1 MSWSLGLAEWDR
13 LSWSCF
19 TLGTCAL
26 YNEQISKII
35 SIVTCFINNDSFL
48 GKIMSM
54 LSCKSRRFFCNY
66 SQHLCLESPQT
77 ATSGVIVQ
85 PVTWRLQAWSP
96 GLDWKPV
103 GGSDREQLSTGWRW
117 PPRGQARAVPDGG

>member
-66 SQHLCLESPQT
+66 SQHLCLE
-77 ATSGVIVQ
+77 
-85 PVTWRLQAWSP
+85 
-96 GLDWKPV
+96 GLFMDPENKIKHNSQILP
-103 GGSDREQLSTGWRW
+103 
-117 PPRGQARAVPDGG
+117 AAVDTKHELK